1 MKALYTLYVKG
12 NKAREWRSKSE
23 AQDTPMIV
31 VVAKGIISGSMDLIA
46 IDESMM
52 PDIAGHVFL
61 CRITYGICNT

>member
-1 MKALYTLYVKG
+1 
-12 NKAREWRSKSE
+12 
-23 AQDTPMIV
+23 MIV